1 MDGDAQG
8 LRRRRTHSP
17 AFKAEVVR
25 CCDQPGISIAAV
37 ALANGL
43 NANLVRRWLNE
54 RHATF
59 GGNSVAGVAARTQLA
74 APLTAVAAG
83 AAGFVPVQLA
93 ERQNSS
99 GDIRLELRRGPVVLT
114 VSWPAQDA
122 AACGAWLC
130 EWLR

>member
-8 LRRRRTHSP
+8 RRRRRTHSP
-17 AFKAEVVR
+17 AFKAEVLR
-25 CCDQPGISIAAV
+25 CCDQPGVSIAAV

-54 RHATF
+54 RNAGV
-59 GGNSVAGVAARTQLA
+59 GGNLIAGVAARPQLG
-74 APLTAVAAG
+74 APLPVAG
-83 AAGFVPVQLA
+83 ASGFVAVQLA
-93 ERQNSS
+93 ERQNTSA
-99 GDIRLELRRGPVVLT
+99 DIRLELRRGPVSLT
-114 VSWPAQDA
+114 VNWPAQEA